1 MNYETIKRNFQRG
14 LWNKAMVKT
23 AVRKGVITA
32 EQYREITGED
42 YVG

>member
-14 LWNKAMVKT
+14 LWNKEMVKT

-32 EQYREITGED
+32 EQYRETTGED
-42 YVG
+42 